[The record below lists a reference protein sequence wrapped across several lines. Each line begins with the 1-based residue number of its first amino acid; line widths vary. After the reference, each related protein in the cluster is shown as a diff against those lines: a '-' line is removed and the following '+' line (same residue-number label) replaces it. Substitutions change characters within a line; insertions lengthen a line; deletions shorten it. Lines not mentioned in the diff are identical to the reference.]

1 MSCHVCEDRRDIFL
15 DLFCSQ
21 CFNSPHQNINHETF
35 MCIMV
40 FLASSI
46 MEYIEGPL
54 WHLVTEWL
62 ITPKTPFSY
71 TTFFLKLL
79 WNISRK
85 SCHHKCPLLPIKHL
99 TFWPLAS
106 FSCCSSH
113 HLGSVHSVYFQGLT
127 FSFLSLLQVPCS
139 FFTSFF
145 SLSSRSLC
153 LRLYLL
159 I

>member
-71 TTFFLKLL
+71 TTLFLKLL

-106 FSCCSSH
+106 FSCCFISSPRVSTFRLFPRP
-113 HLGSVHSVYFQGLT
+113 HLFFPFPLASPL
-127 FSFLSLLQVPCS
+127 FLLHL
-139 FFTSFF
+139 F
-145 SLSSRSLC
+145 L
-153 LRLYLL
+153 
-159 I
+159 